1 MSKIISGKTLK
12 DYEAWRA
19 PSMEE
24 DSHDPSSC
32 LSDDEKL
39 EFSRQ
44 QAREEGYEEGFKQG
58 KEEGFAVGK
67 GEARERVQLFEQLM
81 RGLARPFDELDRQV
95 EEELAALAIAMTRQL
110 IRRGLKENPGQ
121 VVAAVREA
129 LNVLPASSRGITLRV
144 HPDDAVVIR
153 ENFFKHDSA
162 PSWEV
167 TEDPGISR
175 GGCKVT
181 TETSSVD
188 ATIETRL
195 TAVISQ
201 VFGGERGGD

>member
-1 MSKIISGKTLK
+1 LSKIISGKTLK
-12 DYEAWRA
+12 NYEAWLV

-24 DSHDPSSC
+24 DSRDPSSH
-32 LSDDEKL
+32 LSDDEML

-58 KEEGFAVGK
+58 KDEGFAVGK
-67 GEARERVQLFEQLM
+67 EEAQERVQLFEHLM
-81 RGLARPFDELDRQV
+81 RGLARPFEELDRQV

-129 LNVLPASSRGITLRV
+129 LNVLPASARGITLRV

-153 ENFFKHDSA
+153 EHFFKHDSV
-162 PSWEV
+162 PSWDV

-201 VFGGERGGD
+201 VFGGDRGGD

>member
-1 MSKIISGKTLK
+1 MDEGS
-12 DYEAWRA
+12 DEPANY
-19 PSMEE
+19 
-24 DSHDPSSC
+24 
-32 LSDDEKL
+32 LSNDEKL

-44 QAREEGYEEGFKQG
+44 QAREEGYDEGFKQG
-58 KEEGFAVGK
+58 KQDGLAAAK
-67 GEARERVQLFEQLM
+67 AEAQERVKLFDQLM
-81 RGLARPFDELDRQV
+81 HGLARPFEELDRQV
-95 EEELAALAIAMTRQL
+95 EEELAALAIAMARQL

-144 HPDDAVVIR
+144 HPDDAAVIR
-153 ENFFKHDSA
+153 EHFFKQDA
-162 PSWEV
+162 ALSWEV

-175 GGCKVT
+175 GGCTVT
-181 TETSSVD
+181 TDTSSVD

-201 VFGGERGGD
+201 VFGGDRGGD